1 MSIALDS
8 AARMP
13 LTEHLRELRKRL
25 VRCLLAVSV
34 LFAGLFPFAQP
45 LYTLVSEP
53 LRRFLPEGT
62 SMIATS
68 VTSPFLTPFKLT
80 AMCALFLAM
89 PLLLHQA
96 WGFMAPGLYRRER
109 RIALW
114 LLVSSIMLFYGGMA
128 FAFFLVFPMMF
139 GFFASVTPD
148 GVAMMTD
155 MGSYL
160 DFILALFLAFGLA
173 FEIPV
178 ATFIVVWAGLA
189 DVATLRRSRPYVVV
203 GCFVVGMILTP
214 PDVFSQTMLAV
225 PMWLLFELGLLACL
239 WARPGATAR
248 QDPLPTKVMLR
259 D

>member
-1 MSIALDS
+1 MPVALEH

-13 LTEHLRELRKRL
+13 LTDHLRDLRKRL
-25 VRCLLAVSV
+25 VRCLLAIALV
-34 LFAGLFPFAQP
+34 FCGLFPFAQT
-45 LYTLVSEP
+45 LYTHISEP
-53 LRRFLPEGT
+53 LRRYLPEGAT
-62 SMIATS
+62 MIATS

-80 AMCALFLAM
+80 AMCALFVSM

-96 WGFMAPGLYRRER
+96 WGFIAPGLYRQER
-109 RIALW
+109 RIALP
-114 LLVSSIMLFYGGMA
+114 LLVSSILLFYGGMA

-155 MGSYL
+155 IGLYL
-160 DFILALFLAFGLA
+160 DFIMALFLAFGLA

-178 ATFIVVWAGLA
+178 ATFIVVWAGLT
-189 DVATLRRSRPYVVV
+189 DVATLRRSRPYVIV

-225 PMWLLFELGLLACL
+225 PMWLLFEIGLLACGL
-239 WARPGATAR
+239 VRRCGSGLAPRWPS
-248 QDPLPTKVMLR
+248 K
-259 D
+259 